1 MQTTHTPLWTP
12 TRIGVLAVIL
22 GAWFALAAV
31 IGVGGLFANPN
42 GGFLAPIAI
51 TAAVPVALFLA
62 AYWLS
67 GSFRR
72 FVLAQDIE
80 TLTTVQH
87 WRVVGFAFLLLWA
100 HDVLP
105 AVFALFAGLGDVAI
119 GLAAPFIM
127 RRLREDSG
135 YAQGPGF
142 RRYHYLGLLDF
153 AVAVTA
159 AGLTAGF
166 LPALTPGGVT
176 SAPMDVWPLNLF
188 PSFIVPAFIILHLS
202 VLLKLRSERVAPV
215 AAPVVA

>member
-1 MQTTHTPLWTP
+1 MTHSDTPIWTSK
-12 TRIGVLAVIL
+12 RITILAVIL
-22 GAWFALAAV
+22 GGWFSVAAL
-31 IGVGGLFANPN
+31 IGVGGLFTNPN
-42 GGFLAPIAI
+42 GGFMAPIAL

-105 AVFALFAGLGDVAI
+105 ALFALFAGLGDVAI
-119 GLAAPFIM
+119 GLAAPFVM
-127 RRLREDSG
+127 RRLRDDPN
-135 YAQGPGF
+135 YAQSMGF

-153 AVAVTA
+153 AVAVAA

-166 LPALTPGGVT
+166 LPALTPGGLT
-176 SAPMDVWPLNLF
+176 SAAMDVWPLNLF

-202 VLLKLRSERVAPV
+202 VLLKLRSERAVHGAAPV
-215 AAPVVA
+215 AV